1 MYRDGLPPED
11 SLNLPFDE
19 LRDRWFIIG
28 SPDDCVEQLLRYQE
42 RLRAH
47 HFLLRMQW
55 AGMPQEQVLEAIE
68 SFGERIIPCLQDV
81 WQPDGGEE

>member
-1 MYRDGLPPED
+1 MYRDGLPPEN

-19 LRDRWFIIG
+19 LHDRWCNIG
-28 SPDDCVEQLLRYQE
+28 SPDDCVEQLLCYQE
-42 RLRAH
+42 RLRTH
-47 HFLLRMQW
+47 HLLLRMQW

-68 SFGERIIPCLQDV
+68 SFGERSVPGLQDV